1 MPAPVRAIFS
11 GMCGRY
17 ATTRTA
23 ADLSALFEALDRTES
38 TPVDYNVA
46 PTDPVPVVRMSRSQS
61 AGPEPI
67 RVLETA
73 RWGLLPAW
81 ATDRR
86 AGARMINARAET
98 VATTRAYAK
107 PFVARRCLIPAD
119 GWYEFAPR
127 PDAPRGKQAFYMT
140 SRDGSPMV
148 FGGLWSVWGE
158 GDAKLLTC
166 SIVTR
171 EAIGALRDVHDRMP
185 LILDPARWAA
195 WLTGPADPDAL
206 LAAPSDAFVDAVEI
220 RPVGPAVGDV
230 RNDGPH
236 LIEALPATAPID
248 LTLF

>member
-1 MPAPVRAIFS
+1 
-11 GMCGRY
+11 MCGRY
-17 ATTRTA
+17 AASRRPE
-23 ADLSALFEALDRTES
+23 DLIEEFEIEAVAEQAPGEDLIEEFE
-38 TPVDYNVA
+38 PEYNVA
-46 PTDPVPVVRMSRSQS
+46 PTKTAPVVFAAQVDQNADR
-61 AGPEPI
+61 P
-67 RVLETA
+67 A
-73 RWGLLPAW
+73 RRLRLFTWGLVPWW
-81 ATDRR
+81 AEDRGI
-86 AGARMINARAET
+86 AGRLINARAET
-98 VATTRAYAK
+98 ILDKPAYRTA
-107 PFVARRCLIPAD
+107 VLAQRCLIPAD
-119 GWYEFAPR
+119 GWFEFAPR